1 MEARL
6 IEIIAAVFAGNL
18 LTAAFLAAM
27 SKALRPPNDTNPSWL
42 VIAGLALPLLFGLF
56 ALISAEGL
64 PPSLSALALP

>member
-1 MEARL
+1 M

-42 VIAGLALPLLFGLF
+42 VIAGLGLPLIFALF
-56 ALISAEGL
+56 ALITAEGL